1 MLCQSQRKTKMF
13 HHKHSK
19 QKTDLCSGQQ
29 RQQKCSESI
38 TADCVL
44 DVISAL
50 IFNDT
55 SPYM

>member
-1 MLCQSQRKTKMF
+1 MSEPKKTKTF

-19 QKTDLCSGQQ
+19 QNRDLCSGQQ
-29 RQQKCSESI
+29 QQKCSESI

-50 IFNDT
+50 IFNGM